1 MKPPANGAGAA
12 AANGPSNSCEG
23 RHSLSLSLYLSMSC
37 ALSLSLSKKHEN
49 RWMDRSIPLLW
60 NFVLSVFDF
69 VLFVTSIFVRTRD
82 SPTNC
87 LCTSAVM
94 LRDSQNPDSSLFQLV
109 LYFLSRFRFLGKQTE
124 KTGLFWLFVGVSDE
138 WTGDTCA
145 GGENVKIINPELW
158 QACAGPLVNLPPA
171 GTHVVYFPQGHSE
184 QVGVKMLLLS
194 CAAWALLLILNILY
208 SLLLPELINAY
219 HDFWVHLLCRPL
231 LLIAICCWPSFSMLC

>member
-1 MKPPANGAGAA
+1 MRFSGSISSLSKN
-12 AANGPSNSCEG
+12 PSG
-23 RHSLSLSLYLSMSC
+23 RSKQWSHPRTEPELRRPTVHPIHAKVGTLSLSLYLSMSC

-49 RWMDRSIPLLW
+49 RWMDRSIRLLW
-60 NFVLSVFDF
+60 NFVFSVFDF

-82 SPTNC
+82 SLTNC
-87 LCTSAVM
+87 LCSSAVM

-184 QVGVKMLLLS
+184 QVGV
-194 CAAWALLLILNILY
+194 
-208 SLLLPELINAY
+208 
-219 HDFWVHLLCRPL
+219 
-231 LLIAICCWPSFSMLC
+231 